1 MEQKNTVINIKLT
14 TKRKV
19 KEARSAAI
27 TTEKVNGSYPLNL
40 PMNST
45 TNKIRHTRRYIN
57 SQDELQDTSI
67 LTKTIWNNSNPYQIE
82 ARRYYTKI

>member
-19 KEARSAAI
+19 KEARSAAT

-67 LTKTIWNNSNPYQIE
+67 LTKTIWNNSNP
-82 ARRYYTKI
+82 